1 MGTSFRPPKGTSLS
15 ERRVLSSH
23 WSRSDAQCDLWPF
36 LRTVVARSKAINYL
50 HLVAAIVERHDR
62 NSGRR
67 PVESSLFPFISRATS
82 GI

>member
-1 MGTSFRPPKGTSLS
+1 MTNQEVFVKSPGS
-15 ERRVLSSH
+15 
-23 WSRSDAQCDLWPF
+23 
-36 LRTVVARSKAINYL
+36 VVVVMSKAINYL

-67 PVESSLFPFISRATS
+67 PGESSLFPFISQATS